1 MGVKPY
7 KSSAAEKKEQ
17 VAAMFDNIAP
27 KYDFLNHFLSFG
39 IDRLWRRKAIKKID
53 AVAHNNILDIATG
66 TGDFAIEALK
76 ICPDKIVGVDIS
88 EGMLNEGRRKVRELG
103 VEKKIELRLGDSESL
118 SFNDN
123 SFDVVSVAFG
133 VRNFEN
139 LETGLKEMYRVL
151 KKGGMVCILE
161 FSQPQKFPMKQ
172 SYNFYSLYI
181 LPFLGRLFSK
191 DKSAY
196 TYLPESVRE
205 FPFGEEFK
213 KILRDI
219 GFSQVEEDNLTFGV
233 ATIYCGKK

>member
-1 MGVKPY
+1 
-7 KSSAAEKKEQ
+7 
-17 VAAMFDNIAP
+17 
-27 KYDFLNHFLSFG
+27 
-39 IDRLWRRKAIKKID
+39 
-53 AVAHNNILDIATG
+53 
-66 TGDFAIEALK
+66 
-76 ICPDKIVGVDIS
+76 
-88 EGMLNEGRRKVRELG
+88 
-103 VEKKIELRLGDSESL
+103 
-118 SFNDN
+118 
-123 SFDVVSVAFG
+123 
-133 VRNFEN
+133 
-139 LETGLKEMYRVL
+139 
-151 KKGGMVCILE
+151 
-161 FSQPQKFPMKQ
+161 MKQ